1 MKKLLMVSWH
11 PVALA
16 KQGWSGRLCS
26 SILPMIIFLGTVT
39 SCSSIKVSSDFDS
52 QANFA
57 GYKTYAFRP
66 EAEALPVDD
75 INRARII
82 NAVTNELAAKG
93 FTKSAQPDVLID
105 LNIKAEQ
112 KQTATA
118 TSSSP
123 GYYGAG
129 YRYGWGGG
137 FSTTTIN
144 VENYT
149 EGTLFVDMIDASK
162 KQLVWQG
169 RAVKTLD
176 PDATPAQREKN
187 INYGVKQI
195 FTTYPPKK

>member
-1 MKKLLMVSWH
+1 MKTPLFAPL
-11 PVALA
+11 
-16 KQGWSGRLCS
+16 RLCGS
-26 SILPMIIFLGTVT
+26 KILTLIFLAALTT
-39 SCSSIKVSSDFDS
+39 SCSSIKISSDFDS

-57 GYKTYAFRP
+57 AYKTYAFTK

-82 NAVTNELAAKG
+82 NAVSSELVAKG
-93 FTKSAQPDVLID
+93 FAKSEQPDVLID
-105 LNIKAEQ
+105 MHIKAEE

-176 PDATPAQREKN
+176 PDATPEQREKN
-187 INYGVKQI
+187 ISYAVKQI

>member
-1 MKKLLMVSWH
+1 MKNLLFAPLRLFGSRVL
-11 PVALA
+11 VIITLA
-16 KQGWSGRLCS
+16 SLTS
-26 SILPMIIFLGTVT
+26 
-39 SCSSIKVSSDFDS
+39 SCSSIKVSSDFDRN
-52 QANFA
+52 ANFA
-57 GYKTYAFRP
+57 GYKTYAFTK

-75 INRARII
+75 INRSRII
-82 NAVTNELAAKG
+82 NAISSELAAKG
-93 FTKSAQPDVLID
+93 FTKSEQPDVLID
-105 LNIKAEQ
+105 MHVKAEQ

-149 EGTLFVDMIDASK
+149 EGTLFVDMVDASK

-176 PDATPAQREKN
+176 PDATPEQREKN

>member
-1 MKKLLMVSWH
+1 MKKLFSAPLRPYSLKLLTIV
-11 PVALA
+11 
-16 KQGWSGRLCS
+16 
-26 SILPMIIFLGTVT
+26 FLGVFA

-57 GYKTYAFRP
+57 GYKTYAFTP

-82 NAVTNELAAKG
+82 NAVTSELAAKG
-93 FTKSAQPDVLID
+93 FTKSAEPDVLVD

-149 EGTLFVDMIDASK
+149 DGTLFVDMIDVSK

-176 PDATPAQREKN
+176 PDASPEQREKN
-187 INYGVKQI
+187 INYGIKQI
-195 FTTYPPKK
+195 FTTYPAKK